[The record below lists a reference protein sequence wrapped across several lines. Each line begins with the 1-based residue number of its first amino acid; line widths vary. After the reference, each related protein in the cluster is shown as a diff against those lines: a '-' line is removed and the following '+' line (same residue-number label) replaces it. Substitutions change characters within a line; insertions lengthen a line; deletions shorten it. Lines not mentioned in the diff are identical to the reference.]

1 MSDESR
7 VREAITQAE
16 LAAAAGDPPFG
27 AVLADPTDTI
37 VIHARNTQ
45 VSTSDPTAH
54 GEINALRAGGAR
66 IASPSLPGWRIW
78 VNAEPCSMCMSAIVK
93 AGIAEVTYGAPH
105 EPHLD
110 PYLPAADVLARA
122 ANPPSIRSGVLA
134 GEAAAQI
141 AGARAAVQPV
151 D

>member
-7 VREAITQAE
+7 VREAIAQAE
-16 LAAAAGDPPFG
+16 LAATAGDPPFG
-27 AVLADPTDTI
+27 AVLADPTDEI
-37 VIHARNTQ
+37 VIHSRNTQ

-54 GEINALRAGGAR
+54 GEINAIRAAGAR
-66 IASPSLPGWRIW
+66 ISSPSLAGWRMW

-105 EPHLD
+105 ELHVD

-122 ANPPSIRSGVLA
+122 VHPPRVRAGVLA
-134 GEAAAQI
+134 EEAAAQI
-141 AGARAAVQPV
+141 AGARAAVLPV